1 MDIKIDGKLVDL
13 DKYLEN
19 IFDENNEIEALS
31 SFEEEETNFEKIEA
45 CAM

>member
-1 MDIKIDGKLVDL
+1 MNIKIDGKLVDL

-19 IFDENNEIEALS
+19 IFDENNEIEAPS
-31 SFEEEETNFEKIEA
+31 YCEEEETNFDKIEA